1 MRAPGFSKSESG
13 RQVAKLTKRTVDAA
27 KAYNADFFLW
37 DDGLQRFG
45 LHVWPSRR

>member
-1 MRAPGFSKSESG
+1 MRAPGFSSNESG

-27 KAYNADFFLW
+27 KADNADFFLW
-37 DDGLQRFG
+37 DDGLPGFG